1 MQRTLWNFEHSYGS
15 DCLGAVR
22 LQYDRPMHWQVW
34 EADHEQ
40 PRRWG
45 CLVHGDLDELNSW
58 ALGMSHD
65 GRLDVL
71 DSLGIALGLDPL
83 EQFLGIRPRARLIAS
98 GRQAA
103 VAHGVPCEG
112 DDVQRSLVH
121 VFAEP
126 ACGRSVAVWSVVLEG
141 EFDGFRDCNVIC
153 SGARSMQDVVDAALR
168 IGSDI
173 TDLYSARIEDMF
185 QEIEYE
191 LEAMLRMVSGS

>member
-40 PRRWG
+40 SRRWG

-83 EQFLGIRPRARLIAS
+83 EQFLGIRPRGIARNRIA
-98 GRQAA
+98 
-103 VAHGVPCEG
+103 V
-112 DDVQRSLVH
+112 
-121 VFAEP
+121 
-126 ACGRSVAVWSVVLEG
+126 
-141 EFDGFRDCNVIC
+141 
-153 SGARSMQDVVDAALR
+153 
-168 IGSDI
+168 
-173 TDLYSARIEDMF
+173 
-185 QEIEYE
+185 
-191 LEAMLRMVSGS
+191 